1 MPLPGVSTATP
12 FPGVITT
19 TTASEGGQRAL
30 HLINVSG
37 APMPTTVTVD
47 GEELF
52 DGQPLQVPARS
63 GYVLPLGLDVAG
75 VRLIG
80 GTGEVAGVEDGAI
93 SFCSLLGVGDGPG
106 RVDIAPGTAVLPDD
120 GYDIT
125 PFADGTV
132 RVTPH
137 EGTVLVVRLDTTS
150 TLVDP
155 THVEAD
161 LHIGGLPP
169 RLTSPPAPALQMRA
183 TAQ

>member
-1 MPLPGVSTATP
+1 MSTTTP

-19 TTASEGGQRAL
+19 TTASEDGQRAL
-30 HLINVSG
+30 HLINISG

-47 GEELF
+47 GVELF
-52 DGQPLQVPARS
+52 DGRPLQVPPRS
-63 GYVLPLGLDVAG
+63 GYVLPLGLDVGG

-106 RVDIAPGTAVLPDD
+106 HVDIAPGTAVLPDD
-120 GYDIT
+120 GYDVT

-137 EGTVLVVRLDTTS
+137 EGTRLVVRVDTTS

-155 THVEAD
+155 THVEPD
-161 LHIGGLPP
+161 LHIEASP
-169 RLTSPPAPALQMRA
+169 RA
-183 TAQ
+183 